1 MSQSERIHD
10 SAVLAEDLEHQQLRI
25 LALINAVG
33 MVRGNASRLDGLTKL
48 AKLDFIARYPELETQ
63 IAQALLG
70 SESVEP
76 SIPEFSTLTA
86 APMIRYR
93 YGPWDDRYYP
103 VLGALVGRGLVRYAK
118 GKRGAIGFSVTP
130 LGKRIV
136 ELLEA
141 NDAWAPVVV
150 RYRHIADRFGTQNGN
165 RLKDAI
171 YRALPELASTPLGT
185 EL

>member
-33 MVRGNASRLDGLTKL
+33 WFAAMRAGSTGSLKSLR
-48 AKLDFIARYPELETQ
+48 LDFIARYPELETQ

-118 GKRGAIGFSVTP
+118 GKRRSDRV
-130 LGKRIV
+130 LS
-136 ELLEA
+136 
-141 NDAWAPVVV
+141 DAP
-150 RYRHIADRFGTQNGN
+150 REEN
-165 RLKDAI
+165 R
-171 YRALPELASTPLGT
+171 
-185 EL
+185 